1 MAYAVPIERTL
12 YPTKGTVYSIGVSAN
27 LDSLAQGP
35 IWTRPEPTAR
45 RPRFSREQIAS
56 VALDI
61 ADADGFAAVSMR
73 RVAAEL
79 GSGTMSLYRY
89 ISTKAELAALMDD
102 ALMGETVVPH
112 EDLPGDWRGALTML
126 AYRTRAMYLRHP
138 WAMQALQ
145 GEGGASRGAPMGPN
159 GLRHF
164 EQSMAALAGAPFDT
178 RGKLD
183 LLTIVDDYVFGHVL
197 RASELQ
203 VHTRPEPD
211 PAEVAAI
218 MQFVE
223 GQLSSGRFPHLAALA
238 DDPAAR
244 SATDPGRLEQR
255 FELGLQ
261 ALIDG
266 AFRAWAY
273 PAAGSTDVRPSDPSA
288 WR

>member
-1 MAYAVPIERTL
+1 MYA
-12 YPTKGTVYSIGVSAN
+12 IGVSTRSDHAGG
-27 LDSLAQGP
+27 GP

-56 VALDI
+56 VALAI
-61 ADADGFAAVSMR
+61 ADAEGFTAVSMR

-89 ISTKAELAALMDD
+89 ISTKAELAALLDD
-102 ALMGETVVPH
+102 ALMGETVIPDG
-112 EDLPGDWRGALTML
+112 ELPGDWRGALTMV
-126 AYRTRAMYLRHP
+126 AHRTRDVHLRHP
-138 WAMQALQ
+138 WAIQALQ
-145 GEGGASRGAPMGPN
+145 GEGGAGRGAPMGPN

-197 RASELQ
+197 RAAELNAR
-203 VHTRPEPD
+203 TRAEPD
-211 PAEVAAI
+211 EAEIAAI
-218 MQFVE
+218 MEFVQDQI
-223 GQLSSGRFPHLAALA
+223 GSGRFPHLAALA
-238 DDPAAR
+238 DDPAGR
-244 SATDPGRLEQR
+244 SVADPGRLEQR

-273 PAAGSTDVRPSDPSA
+273 PDAYSS
-288 WR
+288 

>member
-1 MAYAVPIERTL
+1 
-12 YPTKGTVYSIGVSAN
+12 VSTQQSQAGP
-27 LDSLAQGP
+27 GP

-56 VALDI
+56 VALAI
-61 ADADGFAAVSMR
+61 ADTEGFAAVSMR

-102 ALMGETVVPH
+102 ALMSEAVVPD
-112 EDLPGDWRGALTML
+112 EELPGDWRGALTML
-126 AYRTRAMYLRHP
+126 AHRTRDVYLRHP
-138 WAMQALQ
+138 WAIQALQ

-164 EQSMAALAGAPFDT
+164 EQSLAVLANAPFDT

-197 RASELQ
+197 RAAEL
-203 VHTRPEPD
+203 HARTGTEPD

-218 MQFVE
+218 MQFIQD
-223 GQLSSGRFPHLAALA
+223 QLSSGQFPHLAALA
-238 DDPAAR
+238 DDPAGR
-244 SATDPGRLEQR
+244 TVTDPGRLEQR

-273 PAAGSTDVRPSDPSA
+273 PAATPPR
-288 WR
+288 R

>member
-1 MAYAVPIERTL
+1 MA
-12 YPTKGTVYSIGVSAN
+12 
-27 LDSLAQGP
+27 LA
-35 IWTRPEPTAR
+35 
-45 RPRFSREQIAS
+45 
-56 VALDI
+56 I
-61 ADADGFAAVSMR
+61 ADAEGYAAVSMR

-102 ALMGETVVPH
+102 ALMGETVVPDG
-112 EDLPGDWRGALTML
+112 ELPGEWRGALTVL
-126 AYRTRAMYLRHP
+126 AHRTRAVYLRHP
-138 WAMQALQ
+138 WAIQALQ
-145 GEGGASRGAPMGPN
+145 GEGGTSRGAPMGPN

-197 RASELQ
+197 RAADLYA
-203 VHTRPEPD
+203 RNRADPD
-211 PAEVAAI
+211 QAEIDAI
-218 MQFVE
+218 MKFV
-223 GQLSSGRFPHLAALA
+223 GDQLSSGQFPHLAALA
-238 DDPAAR
+238 GDPAGR
-244 SATDPGRLEQR
+244 SVADPDRLGQR

-273 PAAGSTDVRPSDPSA
+273 PAGGIDAYA
-288 WR
+288 

>member
-1 MAYAVPIERTL
+1 L
-12 YPTKGTVYSIGVSAN
+12 YPAKSTVYSIRVSTHTHDPAR
-27 LDSLAQGP
+27 GP

-56 VALDI
+56 VALAI
-61 ADADGFAAVSMR
+61 ADAEGFAAVSMR

-102 ALMGETVVPH
+102 ALMGETVVPD

-126 AYRTRAMYLRHP
+126 AYRTRAVYLRHP

-164 EQSMAALAGAPFDT
+164 EQSMATLASAPFDT

-197 RASELQ
+197 RAAELQ
-203 VHTRPEPD
+203 VRSRTEPD

-218 MQFVE
+218 MKFVE
-223 GQLSSGRFPHLAALA
+223 AQLSSGRFPHLAALA
-238 DDPAAR
+238 DDPAGR
-244 SATDPGRLEQR
+244 SVADPGRLEQR

-273 PAAGSTDVRPSDPSA
+273 PVAESPDLY
-288 WR
+288 

>member
-1 MAYAVPIERTL
+1 M
-12 YPTKGTVYSIGVSAN
+12 YSIHVSTHTDN
-27 LDSLAQGP
+27 PAQGP
-35 IWTRPEPTAR
+35 IWTRPEPTTR
-45 RPRFSREQIAS
+45 RPKFSREQIAS
-56 VALDI
+56 VALAI

-102 ALMGETVVPH
+102 ALLGEMVVPD
-112 EDLPGDWRGALTML
+112 EELPGDWRGALTLL
-126 AYRTRAMYLRHP
+126 AYRTRAVYLRHP

-197 RASELQ
+197 RASELH
-203 VHTRPEPD
+203 VRTRAEPD

-218 MQFVE
+218 MKFVE
-223 GQLSSGRFPHLAALA
+223 AQLSSGRFPHLAALA

-244 SATDPGRLEQR
+244 SVADPERLQQR

-273 PAAGSTDVRPSDPSA
+273 PVTGATDVY
-288 WR
+288 

>member
-1 MAYAVPIERTL
+1 MYAIN
-12 YPTKGTVYSIGVSAN
+12 VSTHTG
-27 LDSLAQGP
+27 DLAPGP

-45 RPRFSREQIAS
+45 RPKFSREQIAS
-56 VALDI
+56 VALAI
-61 ADADGFAAVSMR
+61 ADAEGFAAVSMR

-102 ALMGETVVPH
+102 ALVGETVVP
-112 EDLPGDWRGALTML
+112 DDKLPGDWRGALTML
-126 AYRTRAMYLRHP
+126 AHRTRAVYLRHP

-145 GEGGASRGAPMGPN
+145 GAGGASRGAPMGPN

-164 EQSMAALAGAPFDT
+164 EQSMAALASAPFDT

-183 LLTIVDDYVFGHVL
+183 LLTIMDDYVFGHVL
-197 RASELQ
+197 RAAGLH
-203 VHTRPEPD
+203 VRARAEPD

-218 MQFVE
+218 MEFVE
-223 GQLSSGRFPHLAALA
+223 TQLSSGRFPRLAALA

-244 SATDPGRLEQR
+244 SVADPSRLEQR

-273 PAAGSTDVRPSDPSA
+273 PVAGSTDVY
-288 WR
+288 

>member
-1 MAYAVPIERTL
+1 
-12 YPTKGTVYSIGVSAN
+12 VSRQQDDAP
-27 LDSLAQGP
+27 LGP

-56 VALDI
+56 IALTI
-61 ADADGFAAVSMR
+61 ADAEGFAAVSMR

-89 ISTKAELAALMDD
+89 ISTKSELAALMDD
-102 ALMGETVVPH
+102 ALMAEAVVPDG
-112 EDLPGDWRGALTML
+112 ELPGDWRSALTMV
-126 AYRTRAMYLRHP
+126 AYRTRDVYLRHP
-138 WAMQALQ
+138 WAIQSLQ
-145 GEGGASRGAPMGPN
+145 GEGGANRGAPMGPN

-164 EQSMAALAGAPFDT
+164 EQSMAALAAAPFDT

-197 RASELQ
+197 RAAELYAR
-203 VHTRPEPD
+203 TTEEPS
-211 PAEVAAI
+211 PAEAELARIGAI
-218 MQFVE
+218 MNFVE
-223 GQLSSGRFPHLAALA
+223 GQLRSGRFPQLAALA
-238 DDPAAR
+238 DDPMGR
-244 SATDPGRLEQR
+244 SVADPDRLEQR

-273 PAAGSTDVRPSDPSA
+273 PAAGLDPYSE
-288 WR
+288 R